1 MYRRHYKD
9 PYPHQD
15 HSLRSRSPPER
26 LSRSHYKL
34 TPEDRYKKIPHHLD
48 MHHHSRGKA
57 SKLHVYKD
65 LEREPKDTW
74 RHHREYDDPSP
85 QRLRPQSPPHR
96 LHQSHSPSHRAE
108 DRNIRITVG
117 NDQFR
122 SESPDH
128 QLASAHARLGPPV
141 ERLYSRAQSCHAPP
155 VSQECSQSLLNDEDS
170 GFEELQMARLRK
182 EMKEE
187 MTRERM
193 KQIMLEDMER
203 RLHVEKCKL
212 RREQSPQSDD
222 EADILRRYQRE
233 HCARKTSSGFE
244 LAASDYDMNTSCI
257 PGIADFK
264 EALNKPSTEI
274 RNIDDEEH
282 FLYGDDGKYGRQL
295 EKKVAIDRQ
304 TVSRSDRYEA
314 EKLMVNKVKEYCTV
328 SAPPSNT
335 FAGNDGKNE
344 QRFEQDLATVL
355 HTLGLNLSLSEL
367 TQLIMA
373 KKQNDFPSSHEP
385 ISKYIPQQPAPTDHQ
400 HQRTPTNIP
409 KQPAP
414 IDHKHQPTPTN
425 IPKQPAPTDHQ
436 HQPTPTNIPMQAATP
451 KEPQQYTTC
460 PIYPGYQ
467 PPNAF
472 FGNAP
477 VPASSMVPA
486 SPSTPAPAP
495 NMASYSAPPMSERHP
510 LGFPWISGMPMP
522 PGHQEYY
529 NVGITPQ
536 LPHPQGC
543 LRPTHLLPFRTET
556 ENMSI
561 LFPSPSVKTTQA
573 QRPNLR
579 VIETVDLD
587 AENVRTLVPIVV
599 HHPLSTPTTPQPSG
613 AVPIKAEEKE
623 NLVRETQERQKRLA
637 CLEQELKK
645 LRKQQGEVERIKRK
659 EKDGHKDP
667 ALLALGL
674 LQKDVAEQIALT
686 RRQVAAAAQRQTE
699 LDKTGVP
706 SLDQDAKKPMTIDL
720 TDLEDQK
727 TKEKGIL
734 TKNEKKV
741 EKSEGEYFDGGTHWC
756 KLCNSLFVNFHDLFS
771 HLHTKKHRQFED
783 VLERPWTSMMKSNV
797 VPPFP
802 NCNVKRAL
810 SIGILNEGQIARGAE
825 FMMPVKAFY
834 CKLCK
839 EFSGDAS
846 CATRHVRSI
855 KHNLEFQKYATKVP
869 NYVFQLNKHRNAAVQ
884 VITEDER
891 RRLVEKKRKDYEDS
905 QERKTKLMKIM
916 ETEKRQFVE
925 LDEIKSDGGTDASS
939 KTQIKLTLRG
949 TDKAK
954 EKVAEGESSKCA
966 ATKAEEVNGT
976 QGAKK
981 EAFNSK
987 ASKQIS
993 INLSGK
999 TLIPPPV
1006 TNVPTVMAN
1015 QPRIRPKL
1023 PLLPISQR
1031 KPSSLVPQAM
1041 QRPVPLNM
1049 FLSIGGKHSAKP
1061 LPVVTDDRLMQQ
1073 QQEQQQL
1080 QVMMQKQ
1087 QNNKELKEE
1096 CKHSAITQVVK
1107 EDNKEG
1113 SLKIPDINLQ
1123 TSTENA
1129 ETAAADNVDKRGL
1142 EAEMGGFH
1150 EMAAVEKGKEEVQF
1164 PLEEETFEEGSAEN
1178 ISSIE
1183 IEREQPVAMEID
1195 MTSDKVKKEEEE
1207 NPEKSCVTD
1216 KANTP
1221 EECAPGITEVLE
1233 SVLAIPVP
1241 RPSISDEQPVAM
1253 EIDITSDKMKKQEE
1267 KENPEKSCVGDQ
1279 ANLQEEHASGT
1290 TEVLESV
1297 LARPALLPLI
1307 SAEQPVAMKIDLTS
1321 DKVEKEEEEENPEK
1335 SCVTDKANTQ
1345 EECAPGTTEVLESV
1359 LARPALLP
1367 LISAEQPVAMK
1378 IDLTSDKVEKEEEE
1392 ENPEKCCVID
1402 KANTQEECAP
1412 GTTEVLESVMVIPV
1426 PPRPILVAQPMM
1438 TRRQTLLA
1446 SANAQ
1451 ELHDIFYSGTNVE
1464 RKASAPSAANP
1475 CVVSKM
1481 PSLSSDDIGT
1491 EEQAKSEDPDT
1502 SPSSKE
1508 ES

>member
-96 LHQSHSPSHRAE
+96 LRQSHSPSHRAE
-108 DRNIRITVG
+108 DRNIHITVG

-193 KQIMLEDMER
+193 KQIILEDMER

-244 LAASDYDMNTSCI
+244 LAASDYGMNTSCI

-436 HQPTPTNIPMQAATP
+436 HQPTPTNIPVQAATP

-477 VPASSMVPA
+477 VPASSVVPA

-510 LGFPWISGMPMP
+510 LGFPWISGMPVP
-522 PGHQEYY
+522 PWRQEYY

-543 LRPTHLLPFRTET
+543 LRPTHLLPFPTET

-573 QRPNLR
+573 QRPNLH

-587 AENVRTLVPIVV
+587 TEK
-599 HHPLSTPTTPQPSG
+599 
-613 AVPIKAEEKE
+613 IKAEEKK
-623 NLVRETQERQKRLA
+623 NLVRETQQRQKRLA

-699 LDKTGVP
+699 LDKTGVL

-720 TDLEDQK
+720 TDVEDQK

-771 HLHTKKHRQFED
+771 HLHSKKHRQFED

-797 VPPFP
+797 VPLFP
-802 NCNVKRAL
+802 NCNVKPAL

-855 KHNLEFQKYATKVP
+855 KHNLEFQKFATKDP
-869 NYVFQLNKHRNAAVQ
+869 NYVYQLYKHRKAAAQ
-884 VITEDER
+884 VITEDTR
-891 RRLVEKKRKDYEDS
+891 QRCLVEKKRKDYEDS

-916 ETEKRQFVE
+916 EKEKRQFVE
-925 LDEIKSDGGTDASS
+925 LDEIKIDGGTDASS

-976 QGAKK
+976 QGAKN

-1041 QRPVPLNM
+1041 QCPVPLNM

-1113 SLKIPDINLQ
+1113 PLKIPDINLQ

-1150 EMAAVEKGKEEVQF
+1150 EMAAVEKGKEEVQS

-1207 NPEKSCVTD
+1207 ENPEKSCVTD
-1216 KANTP
+1216 KANTQ

-1290 TEVLESV
+1290 TEVLESG
-1297 LARPALLPLI
+1297 LARPVPLPLN

-1359 LARPALLP
+1359 
-1367 LISAEQPVAMK
+1367 
-1378 IDLTSDKVEKEEEE
+1378 
-1392 ENPEKCCVID
+1392 
-1402 KANTQEECAP
+1402 
-1412 GTTEVLESVMVIPV
+1412 MVIPV
-1426 PPRPILVAQPMM
+1426 PPRPILVAQTMM

-1464 RKASAPSAANP
+1464 RKASAPSAATP